1 MSFFH
6 EEKFHKDSERREKCN
21 ARDVQKSNSYYLPSE
36 RKTNHKV
43 FRFLKAATGSEFDV
57 AGTFL
62 NFF

>member
-1 MSFFH
+1 MKT
-6 EEKFHKDSERREKCN
+6 KFHIDSERREICN
-21 ARDVQKSNSYYLPSE
+21 ARDVQMSNSYFIPSE

-62 NFF
+62 KMF